1 MYKDNQF
8 NRKINRVGVPYG
20 STCPKWDEP
29 EPKVRKIKVKRKKK
43 EPEPE
48 PVVRKIKVKRK
59 KKEKVLPAQPIM
71 TPLVAEPAPRMG
83 ILDAPREVFDVPDR
97 LAPLPPP
104 LQQPRKSLMEQELEM
119 GMGMGMGGGTFTVNT
134 ITGDII
140 EVPIIDGISPVEM
153 VKRVEPD
160 VGNIQLLDDDG
171 NEVKAVVDGM
181 MVNMIVST
189 KKEKKKRKEKLFKEG
204 IYRVNKDMKTF
215 RPYYIHI
222 IKGGNSRILVSDGW
236 TREDDVLMGIP
247 NNRTVNK
254 EGKFK
259 STEYDYDIRGNIRI
273 GADDLI
279 KLDDEEIERLDI
291 KKYRPMDLDT

>member
-1 MYKDNQF
+1 M
-8 NRKINRVGVPYG
+8 PYG

-29 EPKVRKIKVKRKKK
+29 EPKMRKIKVKRKKK
-43 EPEPE
+43 SKQVE
-48 PVVRKIKVKRK
+48 R
-59 KKEKVLPAQPIM
+59 VLPAQAVM
-71 TPLVAEPAPRMG
+71 TPLVAEPAPQFD
-83 ILDAPREVFDVPDR
+83 IREGPKDVFDVPVVKPER
-97 LAPLPPP
+97 LVPITPLG
-104 LQQPRKSLMEQELEM
+104 LQQKPNELTLEDL
-119 GMGMGMGGGTFTVNT
+119 GGLDDVGGGSFYVNT
-134 ITGDII
+134 LQGDTI
-140 EVPIIDGISPVEM
+140 EVPIVDGISPVEM

-160 VGNIQLLDDDG
+160 VGNIQLFDDSGD
-171 NEVKAVVDGM
+171 EVKGVVDGM
-181 MVNMIVST
+181 MVSMIVST

-259 STEYDYDIRGNIRI
+259 STEYDYSIRGNIRI

-291 KKYRPMDLDT
+291 KKYRPIQRDYRPGAGE